1 MERWPAEE
9 DHFPFHYSMPQG
21 FGVRNDD
28 GPNHVEIFDI
38 INIHS
43 HHRAISETTCLC
55 DIFGDDCESPTL
67 SCSPAS
73 DFLTMKEVDDFT
85 LADDSNNESSGS
97 YHTAVCS
104 EQLSDSS
111 ETFEDSTETHAPAS
125 SDSVLLSSPENI
137 DSCSLTSTSFEPSNI
152 QSTGTSPTLEHTDLP
167 LQSNGTT
174 DRISPSIHPGNTDIY
189 NSRNFGLPQNTT
201 AILEKRESNHS
212 PNPGCPIPLAR
223 LQTIAPTLMHRNTSS
238 SLTPK
243 ITSPSCS
250 PRNISPSLTS
260 QITTPIPTP
269 RNISPSLRLQTTSP
283 IPAPKNTFSSLRL
296 QITSPSPTPT
306 DTPPSLRPQTTS
318 PIPAP
323 RNSSPL
329 VSPQITS
336 PSPTPTDTPPS
347 LRPETTSPIPAPRNS
362 SPLVSPQI
370 TSPSSTSTN
379 TSPSSTS
386 TNTSPSPTPTDTP
399 PSLRP
404 KTTSPIPAP
413 RNSSPLVS
421 PQITSPSSTST
432 NTSPSPTPTKTST
445 SPKCQTTSP
454 IPTSRNRS
462 PSLTHNITS
471 PSLIPTDT
479 SPSSTP
485 TNTSISTKLQ
495 TISSVPI
502 PRHTSLTP
510 QITSPSATPTDTSLS
525 LTNTSTSRKL
535 HTPPI
540 PTPRNVSPSLA
551 PKITSPSPTLT
562 NTSPS
567 STPTNIS
574 ISRKRQTT
582 SPIPTSRNT
591 SPSLT
596 SQITSPSP
604 TPTNTS
610 PAPRPQI
617 TCQSP
622 ILTNTSPSSTP
633 TNTSTSPKLQ
643 TISSVPIP
651 RHTSPSMA
659 PQTTSPSPTDT
670 SLSLTNTCT
679 SRKLHT
685 SPKPTPRNT
694 FSSLTPQIR
703 SPSPTPTNTSTSCKL
718 HTSPISTPRNM
729 SPSLAPQITSPSPT
743 PTNTSISCKLHTSST
758 STPRNMFPSLAP
770 QITSPTPTNTSTAL
784 KLQTT
789 SQIPT
794 SRNVSPL
801 LTPQITSP
809 SPKLQTISLS
819 PKTISPFSKLQSAF
833 LSPGPR
839 NASPSLKSQPAS
851 QLLTSG
857 IALTS
862 AKPQTTPP
870 SATPSTVSPSLK
882 SQTTCPSSSF
892 GKMSTSTSPKPST
905 TALSPKPD
913 PKTTGLSAESGD
925 DTNGIN
931 LWPEPRKTDILSKP
945 RSPSLSPKTWGTNF
959 SPECKVTASAQED
972 TPLFKQNESNNSFSP
987 ELSGLNFSHQ
997 PCNTDRDS
1005 PAVGLGNNTKQK
1017 SFCSSESHST
1027 LDTVLNKASANRES
1041 RLKGERNHC
1050 SPPTF
1055 EAAVN
1060 PNSSSSGSPCTAEHN
1075 NCPCRDRGDEV
1086 GEGNMAKN
1094 QWGEEGEGKWVE
1106 NCYREEQVELSFI
1119 AKNRKVPV
1127 SHSPPATYRR
1137 PQTRMPARCYSEC
1150 LLATRQQQHQNSFR
1164 PQRSQH
1170 DHPSGSRK
1178 PQVLPKTADSSNI
1191 NSTPDCASG
1200 SSSMGSELD
1209 ETDNEVKW
1217 FTDLAFKSLSTPQV
1231 DYLDVYNSSHRSS
1244 TNMSQP
1250 STEDSTG
1257 ANAWSAY
1264 ADLRGSVRYENDE
1277 LLRQPPTAFPS
1288 DGLKKAKRFE
1298 MGSFECVDVALESGG
1313 ETCRGKKTVPKR
1325 QIQLKK
1331 RDTCEPPAQE
1341 NSGDTA
1347 EASSTHKRHSKDVF
1361 LRQHSTP
1368 AAVEEESYKSNSDLG
1383 NRKQKLQKSVSLDE
1397 TSGKTKMATCFI
1409 KNVLSK
1415 KMQQEHKDT
1424 SQQVPFQNRVISP
1437 SEPISETAD
1446 TSQSSIKQTIKTE
1459 VSSLSSE
1466 VPSECTLS
1474 SEDLPGNLSKQP
1486 ETCNSNPQQRP
1497 SCKFD
1502 LNPLQS
1508 STVRSDSHINDKGGT
1523 GKRSEL
1529 LIPFENKKNKKL
1541 ISREDI
1547 KQLTDDNLREK
1558 NSSDSASA
1566 ISSNTSEAATRPP
1579 STQSGMT
1586 NRDKECH
1593 AKPDNHKQQSARN
1606 IFTSKTPEITLKS
1619 SIAGEQK
1626 KTSIKVPPLS
1636 PGPEIMP
1643 SRSPDIHSAKREGKQ
1658 EGEIEN
1664 PTVNE
1669 AGSGIDVDPGT
1680 NKTKGSVHKV
1690 KDVRKMVKNTYS
1702 LSFKAT
1708 AATAEDSNPT
1718 AQEEKL
1724 PAHPPPM
1731 QIEFKAISRKEEK
1744 APVSASVIPQK
1755 GDKAQQEPSSQTIQ
1769 EKARETASIHITPRN
1784 VPTGDMA
1791 TSELHEET
1799 PDAESSKAD
1808 RLGVSESNR
1817 PAEKQQKESERAP
1830 KLSGPAKLPCK
1841 DREIST
1847 LILLQDGQTNDPT
1860 APPPLSLTT
1869 TSSSRSVSM
1878 LLKENCFQADI
1889 GLCDAPNGSQL
1900 PTPKHVNRLEVPLPS
1915 RPVEDI
1921 GPGAKKETI
1930 LGSTPTRTNISPKLV
1945 PPLETKGEPLHKEP
1959 LTPGKTDMG
1968 KISRKSPLRE
1978 TQAVTSLS
1986 AMSSYT
1992 QRQSVTEETHTT
2004 SYIQESTVV
2013 ATSSNTGQPVVTVTT
2028 SFKQSP
2034 APASSPQQS
2043 NIASTQEQVMS
2054 VASSIS
2060 RTTAA
2065 PTTTQAPSYIKE
2077 PGSRAPM
2084 RHQPYVDKYR
2094 FYNSDDPPSYDERES
2109 FSPLH
2114 LTDLPPRRLH
2124 RYHPTC
2130 QVPPCACAQET
2141 LLSSGQPSLQPS
2153 NIAPPAA
2160 PLLRPQDACYP
2171 QAAPPASQHE
2181 PGSDVQPVN
2190 LQPASPQVTQ
2200 PRTLQAPA
2208 PFQSLQHP
2216 PAVPAYPGP
2225 LMQPRPEDSRQPGQR
2240 TDRQV
2245 LHPRPPQQP
2254 TQLIGGSPYGSH
2266 TQSPTSLESRPPYLS
2281 SPQSFTASF
2290 SPEYSS
2296 DGPGDSGVLYPES
2309 GSSLFG
2315 QSPRRV
2321 LLDPE
2326 TGKYFYVEVPVQ
2338 PLRKM
2343 LLDPETGQYVE
2354 VLIPQSGLYPPSA
2367 VPYPSLHSPSM
2378 YPPQYMPYSVS
2389 PHPPTQPPR
2398 HPEVPAPPAL
2408 HQTNTSFGNPGT
2420 QGSKRESQKHPP
2432 LDQSY
2437 LESMYYVPTG
2447 MTASPNPTPPDF
2459 YHKLPPRPNSE
2470 GKRS

>member
-1 MERWPAEE
+1 MESWPAEE
-9 DHFPFHYSMPQG
+9 DHFHFHPSMPQD
-21 FGVRNDD
+21 FGVRNND

-55 DIFGDDCESPTL
+55 DIFGDDCESPTP

-97 YHTAVCS
+97 YHTAICS

-125 SDSVLLSSPENI
+125 SDTVLLSSPESI
-137 DSCSLTSTSFEPSNI
+137 DSCSLTPTSFESSNV

-167 LQSNGTT
+167 LQSKGAT

-189 NSRNFGLPQNTT
+189 NSRNFGLPPERKNTT
-201 AILEKRESNHS
+201 VILEKRESNHS
-212 PNPGCPIPLAR
+212 PNPRCPIPSAR
-223 LQTIAPTLMHRNTSS
+223 PQTIAPTLTHRNTSS
-238 SLTPK
+238 SFTPQ
-243 ITSPSCS
+243 ITSPSCTL
-250 PRNISPSLTS
+250 RNISPSLTP
-260 QITTPIPTP
+260 QIKTPIPTP
-269 RNISPSLRLQTTSP
+269 RNISPSLRLQITSPIPTPRNTSPSLRTQTTSP
-283 IPAPKNTFSSLRL
+283 IPTPRNTSPSLRL
-296 QITSPSPTPT
+296 QITSPIPTPRT
-306 DTPPSLRPQTTS
+306 TSTSLRTQTTSTIPAPRNTSPSLRPQTTSPIPTPRNTSPSLRLQITSPIPTPRTTSPSLRTQTTSPIPAPRNTSPSLRTQTTSPIPAPRNTSPSLRPQTTS
-318 PIPAP
+318 PIPAH
-323 RNSSPL
+323 RNTSPL
-329 VSPQITS
+329 V
-336 PSPTPTDTPPS
+336 
-347 LRPETTSPIPAPRNS
+347 R
-362 SPLVSPQI
+362 PQI

-379 TSPSSTS
+379 TSPT
-386 TNTSPSPTPTDTP
+386 
-399 PSLRP
+399 
-404 KTTSPIPAP
+404 
-413 RNSSPLVS
+413 
-421 PQITSPSSTST
+421 
-432 NTSPSPTPTKTST
+432 PTPTKTST
-445 SPKCQTTSP
+445 SLTHTNTPTSPKCQTTAP

-462 PSLTHNITS
+462 PSLTHQITS

-485 TNTSISTKLQ
+485 TDISILPKLQ
-495 TISSVPI
+495 TICS
-502 PRHTSLTP
+502 
-510 QITSPSATPTDTSLS
+510 
-525 LTNTSTSRKL
+525 
-535 HTPPI
+535 I
-540 PTPRNVSPSLA
+540 PTPRNM
-551 PKITSPSPTLT
+551 
-562 NTSPS
+562 
-567 STPTNIS
+567 
-574 ISRKRQTT
+574 
-582 SPIPTSRNT
+582 

-596 SQITSPSP
+596 SQITSPSLTPTNTFLSP
-604 TPTNTS
+604 TPTNIS
-610 PAPRPQI
+610 V
-617 TCQSP
+617 
-622 ILTNTSPSSTP
+622 
-633 TNTSTSPKLQ
+633 SPKLQ
-643 TISSVPIP
+643 TTSPIP
-651 RHTSPSMA
+651 TPRNTSPSLT
-659 PQTTSPSPTDT
+659 PHITSPSPTATDT
-670 SLSLTNTCT
+670 SLSHTDTST
-679 SRKLHT
+679 SRK
-685 SPKPTPRNT
+685 R
-694 FSSLTPQIR
+694 
-703 SPSPTPTNTSTSCKL
+703 
-718 HTSPISTPRNM
+718 HTSPIPTPRNM
-729 SPSLAPQITSPSPT
+729 SPSLAPQITSPSPI
-743 PTNTSISCKLHTSST
+743 PTNTSTSPKLQTTSPIP
-758 STPRNMFPSLAP
+758 TPRNMSPSLAP
-770 QITSPTPTNTSTAL
+770 QITSPSPIPTNTSTSPKLQTTSPIPTPRNMSPSLAPQITSPSPIPTNTSTSP

-794 SRNVSPL
+794 PRNMSPSL
-801 LTPQITSP
+801 APQITSPSPIATNTSPALISQITSQSLTPTNTSISPKLQTTSSVPTPRNTSPSLTPQITSP
-809 SPKLQTISLS
+809 SPKLQTISPSLS

-833 LSPGPR
+833 PSPGPK
-839 NASPSLKSQPAS
+839 NASPSLKSQSAS
-851 QLLTSG
+851 QSLTSG
-857 IALTS
+857 ITLTS

-870 SATPSTVSPSLK
+870 SATPSTVTPSLK
-882 SQTTCPSSSF
+882 SQATCPSSNF
-892 GKMSTSTSPKPST
+892 GKTSASPKPNT
-905 TALSPKPD
+905 TALPPKSD
-913 PKTTGLSAESGD
+913 PNTSGLSVESGD
-925 DTNGIN
+925 DINGTN
-931 LWPEPRKTDILSKP
+931 LWPEPKKTNILSKP
-945 RSPSLSPKTWGTNF
+945 RSPSLSPKTYCTDF
-959 SPECKVTASAQED
+959 SPECKFIDSAQED
-972 TPLFKQNESNNSFSP
+972 TPLFKQNKSNNSFSP
-987 ELSGLNFSHQ
+987 ELSGLNLHQ

-1005 PAVGLGNNTKQK
+1005 PAVGLENNTKQK
-1017 SFCSSESHST
+1017 SFCSPESHST

-1041 RLKGERNHC
+1041 RLKGEKSH
-1050 SPPTF
+1050 SGPPTF
-1055 EAAVN
+1055 RAAVN
-1060 PNSSSSGSPCTAEHN
+1060 PKPSSSGSPCNAEHN
-1075 NCPCRDRGDEV
+1075 NYPCRDRGGEV

-1094 QWGEEGEGKWVE
+1094 QWGKEGEGKWGE

-1127 SHSPPATYRR
+1127 SHSPPATYRQ

-1150 LLATRQQQHQNSFR
+1150 LLATRQQQHQNSFG

-1170 DHPSGSRK
+1170 DHPSGPRK
-1178 PQVLPKTADSSNI
+1178 PQVLPKTADSSTI

-1217 FTDLAFKSLSTPQV
+1217 FTDLTFKSLSSPQV

-1277 LLRQPPTAFPS
+1277 PLRQPPTAIPS
-1288 DGLKKAKRFE
+1288 DSLNRAKRFE
-1298 MGSFECVDVALESGG
+1298 MGSFECVDVALDSGG
-1313 ETCRGKKTVPKR
+1313 ETCRGKRTVPKR

-1331 RDTCEPPAQE
+1331 RDTCELPAQE
-1341 NSGDTA
+1341 NSGDPA

-1437 SEPISETAD
+1437 SEPINETAD
-1446 TSQSSIKQTIKTE
+1446 TSQSSIKQTTKTE
-1459 VSSLSSE
+1459 VSSLSLE
-1466 VPSECTLS
+1466 LPSECSLS
-1474 SEDLPGNLSKQP
+1474 SEDLPGNLNKQP
-1486 ETCNSNPQQRP
+1486 ETYNSNPQQRP
-1497 SCKFD
+1497 SCRFD
-1502 LNPLQS
+1502 LNALQG
-1508 STVRSDSHINDKGGT
+1508 STVRSDFHSNDTGRT

-1529 LIPFENKKNKKL
+1529 LIPFENKKNEKL
-1541 ISREDI
+1541 ISRENI

-1566 ISSNTSEAATRPP
+1566 ISGNTSEAATRPP

-1586 NRDKECH
+1586 NRIKECH

-1606 IFTSKTPEITLKS
+1606 IFMSKTPEITLKS

-1636 PGPEIMP
+1636 PGPGIMP
-1643 SRSPDIHSAKREGKQ
+1643 SRSPDIHSAKGEEKQ
-1658 EGEIEN
+1658 EGKIEN

-1669 AGSGIDVDPGT
+1669 TGSSIDVDPGT
-1680 NKTKGSVHKV
+1680 NKTKGPMHRV

-1708 AATAEDSNPT
+1708 AVTAEDSIPT

-1724 PAHPPPM
+1724 TAPPSPM

-1744 APVSASVIPQK
+1744 APVSASVEAQK
-1755 GDKAQQEPSSQTIQ
+1755 DDKAQREPSSQTIQ
-1769 EKARETASIHITPRN
+1769 EKVRETASIHVTPRN
-1784 VPTGDMA
+1784 VSIEDMA

-1799 PDAESSKAD
+1799 PDAESNKVN
-1808 RLGVSESNR
+1808 RLGVSESNK

-1830 KLSGPAKLPCK
+1830 KLSSPAKLPCK

-1847 LILLQDGQTNDPT
+1847 LILLQDGQTNDSNDPT

-1900 PTPKHVNRLEVPLPS
+1900 STPKHVNRLEVPLQS
-1915 RPVEDI
+1915 RPVEDL

-1930 LGSTPTRTNISPKLV
+1930 LDPTPTRTNISPKLV
-1945 PPLETKGEPLHKEP
+1945 PPLETKGEPHHKEA

-1986 AMSSYT
+1986 SMSSYT
-1992 QRQSVTEETHTT
+1992 QRQSVTEETHTS
-2004 SYIQESTVV
+2004 SYTQESTVV
-2013 ATSSNTGQPVVTVTT
+2013 ATSSNTSQPVVTVTT

-2034 APASSPQQS
+2034 APPSSPQQS

-2060 RTTAA
+2060 RTMAA

-2094 FYNSDDPPSYDERES
+2094 FYTSDDPPSYDERES

-2114 LTDLPPRRLH
+2114 LTDLPPRRFH

-2130 QVPPCACAQET
+2130 QVPPCSCAQES
-2141 LLSSGQPSLQPS
+2141 LLTSGQPSLQPP

-2171 QAAPPASQHE
+2171 QAVPPANQDE
-2181 PGSDVQPVN
+2181 PRSDVQPVN

-2208 PFQSLQHP
+2208 PFQPLQHP

-2225 LMQPRPEDSRQPGQR
+2225 LMQPRPEDIRQPGQR

-2254 TQLIGGSPYGSH
+2254 TQLVAGSPYGSH
-2266 TQSPTSLESRPPYLS
+2266 THSPTSLESRPPYLC

-2296 DGPGDSGVLYPES
+2296 EGPGDSGVLYPES
-2309 GSSLFG
+2309 GGSLFG

-2343 LLDPETGQYVE
+2343 LFDPETGQYVE

-2408 HQTNTSFGNPGT
+2408 HQTNRSFGSPGN
-2420 QGSKRESQKHPP
+2420 QGSKRESQNHPP

-2447 MTASPNPTPPDF
+2447 MTSSPNPTPPDF
-2459 YHKLPPRPNSE
+2459 YHKLPPRPSSE